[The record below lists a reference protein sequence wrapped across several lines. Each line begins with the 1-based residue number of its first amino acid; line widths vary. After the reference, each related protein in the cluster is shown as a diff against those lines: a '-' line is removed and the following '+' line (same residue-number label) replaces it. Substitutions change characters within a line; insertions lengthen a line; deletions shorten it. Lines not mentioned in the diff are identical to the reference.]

1 MKIVSSFTDMVDKG
15 GLNAVFLHL
24 RNLFYCSLII
34 AAGAYAHANPP
45 EWARNIYADEI
56 FGYPIIG
63 IGAFLLLLNIADGI
77 YKLSKLKHRVSFYI
91 LITLFYMLFAV
102 RLVIIM
108 TEFRMR

>member
-1 MKIVSSFTDMVDKG
+1 MVDKG
-15 GLNAVFLHL
+15 RLDAVFLHL

-45 EWARNIYADEI
+45 EWVRNIYANEI
-56 FGYPIIG
+56 FGYPIIA
-63 IGAFLLLLNIADGI
+63 IGAFLLLLNLAGGI
-77 YKLSKLKHRVSFYI
+77 YKLSKLKNRVSFYI
-91 LITLFYMLFAV
+91 LITTFYLMLAV